1 MSKAKRTITF
11 ILAVVTCMTF
21 CLVNGNA
28 LTDRYFFYGTSM
40 TANFFY
46 GSNAN
51 PSFARVTITNWG
63 DAEEVNDLTAST
75 YGYNDN
81 TVDGVDNDYL
91 LEAYARVYIY
101 FDDGIERSLDNTVL
115 GTNTQY
121 EVVAEV
127 CGASLDHE
135 DISVIDFDTDME
147 LYYIHVVDGD
157 PVNFDFETSLYEYEK
172 YGNTI
177 SICTRD

>member
-1 MSKAKRTITF
+1 MSKAKRTIIF

-101 FDDGIERSLDNTVL
+101 FDVFLSLSSVLFVLVSELLPHPTSDTAIIPASTNDNAFL
-115 GTNTQY
+115 
-121 EVVAEV
+121 
-127 CGASLDHE
+127 
-135 DISVIDFDTDME
+135 I
-147 LYYIHVVDGD
+147 
-157 PVNFDFETSLYEYEK
+157 
-172 YGNTI
+172 
-177 SICTRD
+177 